1 MPHSERGLSPVQ
13 CSRGTGDF
21 KRITSSSP
29 EMLGVIEGQE
39 NFPFNFKDK
48 DTLLNKTELKLGTN

>member
-1 MPHSERGLSPVQ
+1 MQG
-13 CSRGTGDF
+13 SRGIGDF

-29 EMLGVIEGQE
+29 EMLGVIKGQE

-48 DTLLNKTELKLGTN
+48 DTLLNKTELKSGTN

>member
-1 MPHSERGLSPVQ
+1 MPQGERGLLPGQ
-13 CSRGTGDF
+13 GSRGTGDF

-29 EMLGVIEGQE
+29 EMLGVIKGQE

-48 DTLLNKTELKLGTN
+48 DALLNKTELKLGTN